1 MKINFILPHIRLGG
15 GVKVLL
21 EYANRLQ
28 EARHE
33 VRVFVPCDTPKWYQ
47 FSERREMRKC
57 GLQILPPETVD
68 WMDNALAI
76 EIFPGPGERYLPDS
90 DILVA
95 SAWQTADFAA
105 KLPPEKGVLFYFIQ
119 HYESLWT
126 RHKSQAKKTYD
137 LPCQKLVVSNWI
149 KNNLV
154 EKHGQNSEVLVNPVD
169 RDIFFCDEKKWN
181 STRRV
186 CMLHHDYDWKGY
198 AEGIEAI
205 RGVVAQGRDLQLVVF
220 GEKLK
225 DPQSL
230 FDAAGFYFEY
240 HYRPVRE
247 RLRKIYTSCDIFL
260 CPSWYEGFGLP
271 SMEAMACR
279 CSLVTT
285 DTGGCL
291 EYAINGQTALVSPP
305 RDINA
310 LSQNLIRLLDDEVLL
325 KALSENG
332 YRKAH
337 EFNWKENCDRL
348 VYLFKKSLNVK

>member
-1 MKINFILPHIRLGG
+1 MKISFMVNQYARISGG
-15 GVKVLL
+15 NRMLFG
-21 EYANRLQ
+21 YSNRLKQ
-28 EARHE
+28 AGHE
-33 VRVFVPCDTPKWYQ
+33 VRWFVLAKSYNWYRLDKKIIA
-47 FSERREMRKC
+47 SMR
-57 GLQILPPETVD
+57 GVVTIPPETID
-68 WMDNALAI
+68 WVNNTIPI
-76 EIFPGPGERYLPDS
+76 EVIPANNSKYIPEA
-90 DILVA
+90 DILIA

-137 LPCQKLVVSNWI
+137 LPCRKLVVSNWI
-149 KNNLV
+149 KNNLI

-205 RGVVAQGRDLQLVVF
+205 RGVVAQGHDLELVVF

-225 DPQSL
+225 NPQPL
-230 FDAAGFYFEY
+230 FDTVGFDFEY
-240 HYRPVRE
+240 HYRPTRE
-247 RLRKIYTSCDIFL
+247 QVRKIYTSCDIFL
-260 CPSWYEGFGLP
+260 CPSWYEGFGLTG
-271 SMEAMACR
+271 MEAMACR

-291 EYAINGQTALVSPP
+291 EYAIDGQTALVSPP

-348 VYLFKKSLNVK
+348 ICLFNESLT

>member
-1 MKINFILPHIRLGG
+1 M
-15 GVKVLL
+15 LL

-28 EARHE
+28 KEGHE
-33 VRVFVPCDTPKWYQ
+33 VRVFMPSKELKWYQ
-47 FSERREMRKC
+47 LSDRWKMRKR
-57 GLQILPPETVD
+57 GLQTLSPQTVD
-68 WMDNALAI
+68 WMDNVLTI
-76 EIFPGPGERYLPDS
+76 EIFPEPGERYLPDS

-95 SAWQTADFAA
+95 SAWQTAEFAA
-105 KLPPEKGVLFYFIQ
+105 ELPPEKGVLFYFIQ
-119 HYESLWT
+119 HYESLWA

-137 LPCQKLVVSNWI
+137 LPCRKLVVSNWI

-169 RDIFFCDEKKWN
+169 RDMFFCDEKKWN
-181 STRRV
+181 STRRI

-205 RGVVAQGRDLQLVVF
+205 KGVVAQGRDLQLVVF

-260 CPSWYEGFGLP
+260 CPSWYEGFGLTG
-271 SMEAMACR
+271 MEAMACR

-291 EYAINGQTALVSPP
+291 EYAIDGQTALVSPP

-310 LSQNLIRLLDDEVLL
+310 LSQNLIRLLDDDVLL

>member
-1 MKINFILPHIRLGG
+1 M
-15 GVKVLL
+15 LL

-28 EARHE
+28 KEGHE
-33 VRVFVPCDTPKWYQ
+33 VRVFMPSKELKWYQ
-47 FSERREMRKC
+47 LSDRWKMRKR
-57 GLQILPPETVD
+57 GLQTLSPQTVD

-76 EIFPGPGERYLPDS
+76 EIFPEPGERYLPDS

-95 SAWQTADFAA
+95 SAWQTAEFAA
-105 KLPPEKGVLFYFIQ
+105 ELPPEKGVLFYFIQ

-137 LPCQKLVVSNWI
+137 LPCRKLVVSNWI

-169 RDIFFCDEKKWN
+169 RDMFFCDEKKWN
-181 STRRV
+181 STRRI

-198 AEGIEAI
+198 AEGIETI

-225 DPQSL
+225 DPQPL
-230 FDAAGFYFEY
+230 FDAVGFDFEY
-240 HYRPVRE
+240 HYRPTRE
-247 RLRKIYTSCDIFL
+247 QLRKIYTSCDIFL

-291 EYAINGQTALVSPP
+291 EYAIDGQTALVSPP

-348 VYLFKKSLNVK
+348 VYLFEKSLNVK

>member
-1 MKINFILPHIRLGG
+1 M
-15 GVKVLL
+15 
-21 EYANRLQ
+21 
-28 EARHE
+28 
-33 VRVFVPCDTPKWYQ
+33 C
-47 FSERREMRKC
+47 
-57 GLQILPPETVD
+57 
-68 WMDNALAI
+68 
-76 EIFPGPGERYLPDS
+76 
-90 DILVA
+90 
-95 SAWQTADFAA
+95 
-105 KLPPEKGVLFYFIQ
+105 YFIQ

-137 LPCQKLVVSNWI
+137 LPCRKLVVSNWI

-169 RDIFFCDEKKWN
+169 RDMFFCDEKKWN
-181 STRRV
+181 STRRI

-198 AEGIEAI
+198 SEGIEAI
-205 RGVVAQGRDLQLVVF
+205 KGVVAQGRDLQLVVF

-291 EYAINGQTALVSPP
+291 EYAIDGQTALVSPP

-310 LSQNLIRLLDDEVLL
+310 LSQNLIRLLDDDVLL